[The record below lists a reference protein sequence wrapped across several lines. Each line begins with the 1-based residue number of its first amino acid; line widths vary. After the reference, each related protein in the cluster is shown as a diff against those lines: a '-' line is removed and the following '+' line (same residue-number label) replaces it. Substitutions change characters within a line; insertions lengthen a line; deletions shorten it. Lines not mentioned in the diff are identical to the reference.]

1 MAIRNKKYIVRLDQE
16 ERESL
21 RRLVRVGKA
30 AARKITRARMLL
42 KADAGTGGP
51 GWTDQRIA
59 ETLEVGVRTVENLR
73 RCCVEEGLEVAIVD
87 KPRPVIDLGNGSWLD
102 IAEIELNVLGRQ
114 CLDRRIP
121 DKPTLVRE
129 ISAWESER
137 NAVRKPVNWQYTTDD
152 ARIKLKRLY
161 PQIQE

>member
-51 GWTDQRIA
+51 GWTDERIP

-73 RCCVEEGLEVAIVD
+73 RRWVEEGLEAAVAD
-87 KPRPVIDLGNGSWLD
+87 RPRSDRPWQRKLDGVGEAKLAALCCSEPPAGRARWTLELLGDALV
-102 IAEIELNVLGRQ
+102 AFNVT
-114 CLDRRIP
+114 DSISYETVRR
-121 DKPTLVRE
+121 T
-129 ISAWESER
+129 
-137 NAVRKPVNWQYTTDD
+137 
-152 ARIKLKRLY
+152 LKRTN
-161 PQIQE
+161 

>member
-42 KADAGTGGP
+42 KADAGTGGA

-73 RCCVEEGLEVAIVD
+73 RCCVEEGLEVAVVD
-87 KPRPVIDLGNGSWLD
+87 RPRSDRPWQRKLDGVGKAKLIALSCSEPPFGRARWTLELLGDALVALKVTDS
-102 IAEIELNVLGRQ
+102 ISYETV
-114 CLDRRIP
+114 RR
-121 DKPTLVRE
+121 TLKE
-129 ISAWESER
+129 TS
-137 NAVRKPVNWQYTTDD
+137 
-152 ARIKLKRLY
+152 
-161 PQIQE
+161 

>member
-42 KADAGTGGP
+42 KADAGAGGP

-59 ETLEVGVRTVENLR
+59 ETLEVGVRTVETLR
-73 RCCVEEGLEVAIVD
+73 RCCVEEGLEVAVAD
-87 KPRPVIDLGNGSWLD
+87 RPRSDRPWQRKLDGVGEARLVALCCSEPPAGRARWTLELLGDALV
-102 IAEIELNVLGRQ
+102 ALNVT
-114 CLDRRIP
+114 DS
-121 DKPTLVRE
+121 
-129 ISAWESER
+129 ISYE
-137 NAVRKPVNWQYTTDD
+137 AVRRTPKKTS
-152 ARIKLKRLY
+152 
-161 PQIQE
+161 